1 MGHIYNIAKRWLVP
15 LSCTHYQGF
24 YYHGQ
29 LSLISYKLRD
39 AGINKLF
46 GKVSKTNGVCEHV
59 CPSPHPPCR
68 HSPLTHF
75 IIVYHFLYV
84 CTLAPPLSGGK
95 NRNWKLPGEEKGH
108 IYNCPK
114 GRLVPLSLVG
124 CMFML
129 LGLLKISPVITH
141 FFFSKNKFIRT
152 SSLRFWWNLKNI
164 YMLNFLIL
172 GNCS

>member
-1 MGHIYNIAKRWLVP
+1 MVAKIENKNLHGGGGGGGGEMGHIYNIAKRWLVP

-84 CTLAPPLSGGK
+84 CTLAPPRSGGE
-95 NRNWKLPGEEKGH
+95 NR
-108 IYNCPK
+108 Y
-114 GRLVPLSLVG
+114 
-124 CMFML
+124 
-129 LGLLKISPVITH
+129 
-141 FFFSKNKFIRT
+141 
-152 SSLRFWWNLKNI
+152 
-164 YMLNFLIL
+164 
-172 GNCS
+172 

>member
-84 CTLAPPLSGGK
+84 CTLAPPRSGGE
-95 NRNWKLPGEEKGH
+95 NQNLKLPGGGGGK
-108 IYNCPK
+108 
-114 GRLVPLSLVG
+114 
-124 CMFML
+124 
-129 LGLLKISPVITH
+129 T
-141 FFFSKNKFIRT
+141 
-152 SSLRFWWNLKNI
+152 
-164 YMLNFLIL
+164 
-172 GNCS
+172 